1 MNSLTEGER
10 DCGQSGAA
18 PRTAKE
24 PRAAFHL
31 LFVCT
36 GNTCRSPMALG
47 LALRTLGYWMW
58 SRVEVK
64 SAGVTATSGGEA
76 SPGALRIAKR
86 HGIDLTPHRSTQLSV
101 ELVQWADLILTMS
114 EGHLVAVEALGG
126 APKAALIT
134 QFGEDPEKS
143 PETSSKGVLDPI
155 GGDDSLYEETF
166 EQLRVLVE
174 QALAGLKLS
183 RSR

>member
-10 DCGQSGAA
+10 DSGHSGAA
-18 PRTAKE
+18 PRAAKE
-24 PRAAFHL
+24 PRSAFHL

-47 LALRTLGYWMW
+47 LALRTLEDWMW
-58 SRVEVK
+58 SRVDVK
-64 SAGVTATSGGEA
+64 SAGVAATSGGEA
-76 SPGALRIAKR
+76 SPGALRIAKG

-114 EGHLVAVEALGG
+114 EGHLGSVEALGG
-126 APKAALIT
+126 GQKAALIT
-134 QFGEDPEKS
+134 RFGEDPEKS
-143 PETSSKGVLDPI
+143 SETLSQGILDPI
-155 GGDDSLYEETF
+155 CGDDSVYEETF

-174 QALAGLKLS
+174 RALERLTLS
-183 RSR
+183 